1 MVSIAA
7 HYSYIALSDGGRQP
21 IPQEDEIAIVFFAF
35 QGDHG
40 IDDVLEVKHSIV
52 AVESEHLEPKRLRGH
67 QIEIISSE
75 LELLHRIVDIVI
87 DLDPDILCGW
97 EVQVSSWGYL
107 QARGAV
113 YGLFNIIFH

>member
-1 MVSIAA
+1 MAPIVAQ
-7 HYSYIALSDGGRQP
+7 YFYVALSDGGRHP

-35 QGDHG
+35 QGDHKV
-40 IDDVLEVKHSIV
+40 DDVLEVKHGIV
-52 AVESEHLEPKRLRGH
+52 AVDNEYIQPKRLRGH
-67 QIEIISSE
+67 QIETITSE

-113 YGLFNIIFH
+113 YGR